1 MELVPFR
8 LFTLSKKFLESRFLH
23 SLERIFLCCL
33 DVFSKDVPSSHLLVV
48 DLVKVQVGKSCR
60 VLWLVFPVVDL
71 ALGAKAFYLLAP
83 VTNQP
88 LIITVYGLATIERHV
103 FIAIVRQ
110 TEEAPSYNLTYVIM
124 RDAYRG
130 TFIMAP
136 AECMLD
142 AEKDHLWQVPKMQV
156 QGRATSRLRDAGK
169 GKVQVQPVL
178 PQLWNGRALEPRH
191 DYI

>member
-8 LFTLSKKFLESRFLH
+8 LFTLGKKILELRFLH
-23 SLERIFLCCL
+23 SLERIFSCCL
-33 DVFSKDVPSSHLLVV
+33 DVFSKDVLSSHLLVV
-48 DLVKVQVGKSCR
+48 DLAKVQVGKAGR

-71 ALGAKAFYLLAP
+71 ALGAKAFNLLAP
-83 VTNQP
+83 VTNQALTSSP
-88 LIITVYGLATIERHV
+88 YMVSPQWRHI

-110 TEEAPSYNLTYVIM
+110 TEEVPSYNLMYVIM
-124 RDAYRG
+124 RDACRG

-142 AEKDHLWQVPKMQV
+142 AEKDHLRQVPKMQG